1 MRRSFQRFFRPI
13 SELGIHHVSSC
24 NYLPLGPGQALSAR
38 GSIASRKKGRVLFF
52 VRFVSPLLSSTKPIP
67 FCRSGMGL
75 HNMWKWLMSPL
86 Q

>member
-38 GSIASRKKGRVLFF
+38 DLIASRKKGRVLSF
-52 VRFVSPLLSSTKPIP
+52 RFAPAERYETYTIL
-67 FCRSGMGL
+67 
-75 HNMWKWLMSPL
+75 
-86 Q
+86 

>member
-38 GSIASRKKGRVLFF
+38 GSIASRKKVAFF
-52 VRFVSPLLSSTKPIP
+52 LCTFRFAPAERYETYTIL
-67 FCRSGMGL
+67 
-75 HNMWKWLMSPL
+75 
-86 Q
+86 